1 MNRGAIVRTRFGL
14 ALVFVAI
21 AVIGKASAYVD
32 LAPTLAKII
41 SDAKVIAVVELAS
54 FDKDGGAVEL
64 KIVRTLKGDAPK
76 GPIRHQITSTS
87 KGTIPAQVARWIE
100 PGARGVM
107 FQSRNTTLV
116 CLGRGWYQVR
126 HAGNDRWKI
135 SGERPDLP
143 LAFYG
148 SLPRLINGVERMLA
162 GKDAVLTTVAYGA
175 DDVATSID
183 LALHRTNLPG
193 LVRVA
198 RINANLRMPPM
209 VMAASANPAYLLGQG
224 PVGEDDLPALIK
236 QLRSPDEIQRAEA
249 AEDLGWLKQKA
260 KPAIEPL
267 IFLLDD
273 PASRVRFAAAAALLR
288 ISPAERKVL
297 DVLAQGLGHKDLV
310 VRRQAAE
317 ATGMAGSAAGELSK
331 SLAALLKDHDT
342 TVRDAAL
349 QALATL
355 GPAAADSRGDV
366 IPLLDDPRIAI
377 DAADALGRMGRR
389 VRPMPQALV
398 QMLSSKEPEIRWAAV
413 RAMSQIGGDDAK
425 PVVRFMVDSLPKATT
440 VETYNMLIYI
450 ALLGPEAKDAAP
462 AIKRPRMMVNP
473 MLAPAARWAIDPNRG
488 LPWRSSGPFGGPGM
502 FGGDGPDLAKFI
514 YEAYF
519 HELGDRLAPTVDKL
533 LDKLIDGSAGDVPTW
548 GWGLLNCDTQRSL
561 ARLTPLLADNELH
574 KRERAVVALGYM
586 GPTAAA
592 AKENLT
598 AVLKKSTNEQEK
610 RLIEWSLREID
621 RE

>member
-1 MNRGAIVRTRFGL
+1 MDRGAIVHRRCGL
-14 ALVFVAI
+14 ALALVVI
-21 AVIGKASAYVD
+21 VVIGRASAYVD

-41 SDAKVIAVVELAS
+41 SDAKLIAVVELAS
-54 FDKDGGAVEL
+54 FDADAGAIQL
-64 KIVRTLKGDAPK
+64 KLARTLKGDAPA
-76 GPIRHQITSTS
+76 GPIRHQITTTS

-100 PGARGVM
+100 PGARGVL

-126 HAGNDRWKI
+126 RSGNDRWKI

-148 SLPRLINGVERMLA
+148 SLARLIDGVERMLA
-162 GKDAVLTTVAYGA
+162 GKSAVLTTVAYGA

-183 LALHRTNLPG
+183 LALNRTNLPG

-209 VMAASANPAYLLGQG
+209 VMAASANPAYLVGQG
-224 PVGEDDLPALIK
+224 PVSEDDLPALIK
-236 QLRSPDEIQRAEA
+236 QLHAADEIQRAEA

-260 KPAIEPL
+260 KSAVEPL
-267 IFLLDD
+267 SSLLDD
-273 PASRVRFAAAAALLR
+273 PASRVRFAAAAALVR
-288 ISPAERKVL
+288 ISPSQQKAL
-297 DVLAQGLGHKDLV
+297 DVLAQGLKHKDAV

-317 ATGMAGSAAGELSK
+317 ATGMAGSAAGELTK
-331 SLAALLKDHDT
+331 SLAALLKDDNT
-342 TVRDAAL
+342 TVREAAL
-349 QALATL
+349 QTIATL
-355 GPAAADSRGDV
+355 GPAAADSRAEV
-366 IPLLDDPRIAI
+366 IPLLDDPRMAI
-377 DAADALGRMGRR
+377 NAADALGRMGRR

-398 QMLSSKEPEIRWAAV
+398 KMLSSNEAEIRWAAV

-425 PVVRFMVDSLPKATT
+425 PVVKFMIDAIPKATT

-450 ALLGPEAKDAAP
+450 ALLGPDAKDAGP
-462 AIKRPRMMVNP
+462 AINRPRMMVNP
-473 MLAPAARWAIDPNRG
+473 MLGPAARWAINPNRG
-488 LPWRSSGPFGGPGM
+488 LPWRSGGPFGGPGM

-533 LDKLIDGSAGDVPTW
+533 LDKLIDGSAGDVPIW
-548 GWGLLNCDTQRSL
+548 GFGLLNCDAQRSL
-561 ARLTPLLADNELH
+561 ARLVPLLADKEIS
-574 KRERAVVALGYM
+574 KRERGVVALGYM
-586 GPTAAA
+586 GSTAAA

-598 AVLKKSTNEQEK
+598 AALNRSTNDQEK
-610 RLIEWSLREID
+610 RLIEWSLREIE